1 MGTSQSLIK
10 ALRNGSQADIARAIS
25 LIEKN
30 GEDMS
35 EFLDLLYREHTSPA
49 PLIGLT
55 GFGGAGKSSLV
66 GALAEALLKEGK
78 RVGVMAVDPTSPRSV
93 ALCWGTE

>member
-55 GFGGAGKSSLV
+55 VLV
-66 GALAEALLKEGK
+66 ELAK
-78 RVGVMAVDPTSPRSV
+78 AV
-93 ALCWGTE
+93 

>member
-10 ALRNGSQADIARAIS
+10 ALSNGSQADIARAIS

-30 GEDMS
+30 GADMF
-35 EFLDLLYREHTSPA
+35 EFLDSLYREHTSPA

-55 GFGGAGKSSLV
+55 GFGGACKSSLV
-66 GALAEALLKEGK
+66 GALA
-78 RVGVMAVDPTSPRSV
+78 
-93 ALCWGTE
+93 